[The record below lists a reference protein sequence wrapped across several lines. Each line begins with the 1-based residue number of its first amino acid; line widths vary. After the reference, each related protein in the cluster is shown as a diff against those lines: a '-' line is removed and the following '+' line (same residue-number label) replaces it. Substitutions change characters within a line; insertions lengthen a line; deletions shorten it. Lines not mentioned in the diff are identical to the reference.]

1 MAARQGCRVC
11 CQIRLGGQGLTGEE
25 MVAAALHD
33 RPAPCHILLPLSR
46 ALGRRH
52 IARANRAF
60 CPHLDW

>member
-33 RPAPCHILLPLSR
+33 RPAPAISSFPYLMPLVVAISPEPIER
-46 ALGRRH
+46 SVR
-52 IARANRAF
+52 I
-60 CPHLDW
+60 